1 MTIYTCDLG
10 DAEGTEVQVDSSA
23 PGQYVGQTL
32 SCWVPP
38 QTWADRQP
46 VTFVEPTPVE
56 PVDPRAARV
65 AAFLGEGDDSTVI
78 ALAEQALPLVE
89 ASVRAYTRGRGFT
102 AGTPNDDL
110 EAVIIAAAA
119 RLAVNPALHRSET
132 VGDYTANYG
141 GFIGFTL
148 PELSILNRYR
158 ERAR

>member
-1 MTIYTCDLG
+1 MTLYVCDLG
-10 DAEGTEVQVDSSA
+10 DAEGTEVQIDSAA

-32 SCWVPP
+32 QCWIPP
-38 QTWADRQP
+38 QTWSQRQP
-46 VTFVEPTPVE
+46 VTFTEPVT
-56 PVDPRAARV
+56 VDPRAARV
-65 AAFLGEGDDSTVI
+65 SAFLGEDDDPAVV
-78 ALAEQALPLVE
+78 ALAGQALPLVE
-89 ASVRAYTRGRGFT
+89 ASVRAYTRWRGFT

-132 VGDYTANYG
+132 IGDYTANYG